1 MTGTVITAKG
11 RSLIAKTIA
20 MNAAVK
26 FTRAAV
32 GTGSVSSGYDPAYLT
47 NLNQYQMDGK
57 ITAMSSE
64 NETAYITFQIASRD
78 VESGFVITEAGLFAE
93 DPDEGEILYAYL
105 GMSDDPQYIYKN
117 GGEVNKVAEITLG
130 VIIGQVEKIT
140 AVIAPDGLVSK
151 KQFEEALEKKVSKE
165 EGKGLSQNDFSDEC
179 RNKLQGIESG
189 ANNYTHPSTHP
200 ADMIEQD
207 STHRFISDTE
217 KAAWDATYQQ
227 ATGYT
232 DQKIS
237 DLINGAPSTL
247 DTLGEIAQAMQD
259 NEDVVDALNSA
270 IGTKANEAE
279 FESHKNATDSL
290 LGTQDISA
298 IGDGTVTGGISA
310 LNTGVERINTALAGI
325 SLRVLTQAQYNALG
339 SKDAQTLYVI
349 VG

>member
-11 RSLIAKTIA
+11 RVLIAKTIA
-20 MNAAVK
+20 LNAAVK

-32 GTGSVSSGYDPAYLT
+32 GTGSIADGYDPAYLT
-47 NLNQYQMDGK
+47 NLNRYQMDGK

-130 VIIGQVEKIT
+130 VIIGQVEKVT

-151 KQFEEALEKKVSKE
+151 RQLEEALDKKVSKE
-165 EGKGLSQNDFSDEC
+165 EGKGLSENDFSDEYLV
-179 RNKLQGIESG
+179 KLQEIESE
-189 ANNYTHPSTHP
+189 ANNYTHPATHP
-200 ADMIEQD
+200 ADMIVQD
-207 STHRFISDTE
+207 SSRRFVSDTE
-217 KAAWDATYQQ
+217 KNAWNETYQQ

-232 DQKIS
+232 DQKIAE
-237 DLINGAPSTL
+237 LIGGAPDTL
-247 DTLGEIAQAMQD
+247 NTLGEIAEAM
-259 NEDVVDALNSA
+259 NNNPDVVKALENA
-270 IGTKANEAE
+270 IGTKASAAE
-279 FESHKNATDSL
+279 FDSYKKSTDAA
-290 LGTQDISA
+290 IST
-298 IGDGTVTGGISA
+298 INTS
-310 LNTGVERINTALAGI
+310 LNTVNT
-325 SLRVLTQAQYNALG
+325 SLGGLSFVTMTQAQYNALG
-339 SKDAQTLYVI
+339 SKDAQTLYAI

>member
-11 RSLIAKTIA
+11 RVLIAKTIA

-32 GTGSVSSGYDPAYLT
+32 GTGSVAAGYDPAYLT
-47 NLNQYQMDGK
+47 NLNRYQMDGK

-151 KQFEEALEKKVSKE
+151 RQLEEALDKKVSKE
-165 EGKGLSQNDFSDEC
+165 EGKGLSENDFSDEC
-179 RNKLQGIESG
+179 LAKLQEIESG
-189 ANNYTHPSTHP
+189 ANNYTHPATHP
-200 ADMIEQD
+200 ADMIVQD
-207 STHRFISDTE
+207 SSRRFVSDTE
-217 KAAWDATYQQ
+217 KNAWNETYRQS
-227 ATGYT
+227 TGYT
-232 DQKIS
+232 DQKIAE
-237 DLINGAPSTL
+237 LIGGAPDTL
-247 DTLGEIAQAMQD
+247 NTLGEIAEAM
-259 NEDVVDALNSA
+259 NNNPDVVKALESA
-270 IGTKANEAE
+270 ISSKASEAE
-279 FESHKNATDSL
+279 FDSYKKSTDAA
-290 LGTQDISA
+290 IST
-298 IGDGTVTGGISA
+298 INTS
-310 LNTGVERINTALAGI
+310 LNTVNT
-325 SLRVLTQAQYNALG
+325 SLGGLSFVTMTQAQYNALAT
-339 SKDAQTLYVI
+339 KNAKTLYVI